1 MHIAYICM
9 AQLYAGYSLIRLVQ
23 PAEDIIR
30 KESGNLRKKKE
41 IRL

>member
-1 MHIAYICM
+1 
-9 AQLYAGYSLIRLVQ
+9 VQ

>member
-1 MHIAYICM
+1 
-9 AQLYAGYSLIRLVQ
+9 VK